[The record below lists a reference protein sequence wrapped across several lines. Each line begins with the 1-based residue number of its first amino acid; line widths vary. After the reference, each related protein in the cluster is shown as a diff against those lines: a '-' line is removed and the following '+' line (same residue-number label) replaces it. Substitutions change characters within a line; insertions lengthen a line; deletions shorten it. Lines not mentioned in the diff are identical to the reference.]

1 MGDTP
6 SRKPLLR
13 DILKRFFLTG
23 KILTGIIW
31 AAIFIV
37 ALLIINQSVLPRI
50 GYKLRID
57 SGRLKFGDF
66 QYYSKNESIVLGVLV
81 EDTPVLGRIP
91 QPRYILSNTE
101 LSAIDIA
108 ECIGS
113 LEKKG
118 DLALDESGEIIR
130 AYPWTNSRDLSVYLI
145 VSQDSVIG
153 PLGGAGAFYAMSVA
167 PLLGLDTRIEAK
179 IKDTGEPLVIEIR
192 NNEIIYVSRIT
203 AVAYRTEDYKDGAF
217 YSSPDAV
224 AANYAGHYEINR
236 VIRLDRA
243 LDIGKIIAREIKDKI
258 ER

>member
-6 SRKPLLR
+6 SRKPLFR
-13 DILKRFFLTG
+13 DMLKRFFLTG

-37 ALLIINQSVLPRI
+37 ALFIINQSILPKT

-57 SGRLKFGDF
+57 SGRLKFGGF
-66 QYYSKNESIVLGVLV
+66 KYYSKNESKVLGVLV

-91 QPRYILSNTE
+91 QQQYIQSRTKLNKT
-101 LSAIDIA
+101 DIA

-118 DLALDESGEIIR
+118 DLALDESGGIIS
-130 AYPWTNSRDLSVYLI
+130 AYPWTDSRDFAVYLI
-145 VSQDSVIG
+145 VNQDSAIG
-153 PLGGAGAFYAMSVA
+153 PLGAAGAFYAMSVA
-167 PLLGLDTRIEAK
+167 PLLGFDIRVKAK
-179 IKDTGEPLVIEIR
+179 LKDTGEPLVIEIG
-192 NNEIIYVSRIT
+192 NDEIIYVSRIT
-203 AVAYRTEDYKDGAF
+203 AVAYRTEDYKNGAF

-224 AANYAGHYEINR
+224 AADYAGHYDINR

-243 LDIGKIIAREIKDKI
+243 LLIGDIIAREIKDKI